1 MLFRENSS
9 ASLIPDRQTRVGV
22 KFWYTNAD
30 NYLNKREEIMTII
43 ETQKPVVIVI
53 IKLFAKT
60 VKATELDILEFQIDG
75 YNMCMS
81 NVEETSRGV

>member
-1 MLFRENSS
+1 
-9 ASLIPDRQTRVGV
+9 
-22 KFWYTNAD
+22 
-30 NYLNKREEIMTII
+30 MTII

-60 VKATELDILEFQIDG
+60 VKVTELDILEFQIDG

-81 NVEETSRGV
+81 NVEETSRDV